1 MPYFS
6 NVSRFHRTARTL
18 SVIFLLIMSACGSG
32 REEEETANQ
41 ETPPA
46 AAAAV
51 TVEAA
56 EAAEAVEAVEAADD
70 RPAEP
75 TVDRTLP
82 EGLASFL
89 EPWSGDFDG
98 MIDRRIIRALI
109 PYGGYQFY
117 FDDGRPRGATYDML
131 MAFERFVNSELGL
144 KNVKV
149 YVLPVPVSRDQMI
162 PSLLAGRGD
171 LIAADLTPT
180 TDRLALL
187 DFTRPLL
194 RDIEEVIVQ
203 NSAAEPLASIDDI
216 SGREIFIRRSSS
228 YFEHLSS
235 LAGEFKERQLEPPI
249 IVVADE
255 ILEAE
260 DIIEMISLGE
270 VELTVMDDYKAEFWA
285 GVLPNV
291 EVRND
296 LAISPV
302 GSIAWAHRKDS
313 PLLAKQLED
322 FLRKFGRGSLF
333 GNDTYQR
340 YLAQAARSRC
350 ATSVTASGNMEV
362 IIDLFRKYGDEYSIN
377 WLRLAA
383 QAYQESG
390 LNQNRVSPAGAVGIM
405 QIKPSTAADKHI
417 RIDDVSTLDTNIH
430 AGTKYL
436 RFVADRYFSGDE
448 INELDQWLLSL
459 AAYNA
464 GPAKI
469 ARIRREAEENGYD
482 PAIWFD
488 NVEIIAAKRIGRET
502 VTYVS
507 NIFKYYISYQI
518 AWDRVQTRGARF
530 GDVLTAC
537 NDS

>member
-1 MPYFS
+1 MPYLS
-6 NVSRFHRTARTL
+6 NVSIFHRNARTL
-18 SVIFLLIMSACGSG
+18 SAILLLILSACSSDI
-32 REEEETANQ
+32 EEETTADQ

-46 AAAAV
+46 ASPAAV
-51 TVEAA
+51 P
-56 EAAEAVEAVEAADD
+56 AAD
-70 RPAEP
+70 RPTNP
-75 TVDRTLP
+75 SVDRALP
-82 EGLASFL
+82 EGLRPFW

-98 MIDRRIIRALI
+98 MIERRIIRVLT

-117 FDDGRPRGATYDML
+117 FAEGRPRGATYDML
-131 MAFERFVNSELGL
+131 MKFETFVNSELGL

-149 YVLPVPVSRDQMI
+149 YVLAVPVSRDQLI
-162 PSLLAGRGD
+162 PNLLAGRGD

-180 TDRLALL
+180 RDRLALL

-194 RDIEEVIVQ
+194 KDIDEVIVE
-203 NSAAEPLASIDDI
+203 NSTGEPLASIDDI
-216 SGREIFIRRSSS
+216 SGREIFVRRSSS

-235 LAGEFKERQLEPPI
+235 LAGVFEERQLEPPI
-249 IVVADE
+249 LVAADE
-255 ILEAE
+255 LLEAE

-270 VELTVMDDYKAEFWA
+270 IDLTVMDDYKAEFWA

-291 EVRND
+291 VVRND
-296 LAISPV
+296 LAISPA
-302 GSIAWAHRKDS
+302 GSIAWSHRKDS
-313 PLLAKQLED
+313 PLLAKQLD
-322 FLRKFGRGSLF
+322 NFLQKFGRGSLF

-350 ATSVTASGNMEV
+350 ASSGASSENMETL
-362 IIDLFRKYGDEYSIN
+362 IDLFKRYGEQYSVD

-390 LNQNRVSPAGAVGIM
+390 LNQKRVSPAGAVGIM

-417 RIDDVSTLDTNIH
+417 RIDDISTLDTNIH

-436 RFVADRYFSGDE
+436 RFLADRYYSGDE
-448 INELDQWLLSL
+448 VDELNQWLLSL

-469 ARIRREAEENGYD
+469 ARIRKEAEENGYD

-507 NIFKYYISYQI
+507 NIFKYYVSYQLI
-518 AWDRVQTRGARF
+518 WERVQVRGARF

-537 NDS
+537 NEP